1 MKKAAS
7 RGGLVERPDRAG
19 SDIRSALLSEVVSA
33 NTGNVSC
40 EQGIHCVA
48 ADTAAR
54 FVHVNVMTDAAM
66 QKDQKTVCWHVDRAA
81 LRRKRCA
88 AHNEARYWII
98 SPVNRSR
105 PRQKSQTGHHCPS

>member
-7 RGGLVERPDRAG
+7 RGGLVERPDRTD

-33 NTGNVSC
+33 NTGNISC

-54 FVHVNVMTDAAM
+54 FVRVNVMPDAAM
-66 QKDQKTVCWHVDRAA
+66 QKDKKLFDDTLIERHSGGNAVQRTTK
-81 LRRKRCA
+81 
-88 AHNEARYWII
+88 RYWII

-105 PRQKSQTGHHCPS
+105 PRQKSQTGHHSPS